1 MFFEGTALSK
11 RFVAHFALKGSFSR
25 VDPTMRLQSAWVSE
39 RLVAHLA
46 LVGPFSS
53 MGVEMVLEGP
63 GGA

>member
-1 MFFEGTALSK
+1 MIEG
-11 RFVAHFALKGSFSR
+11 FVTHFALIRSFTR
-25 VDPTMRLQSAWVSE
+25 VDPPVPLQLAWVGK